1 MPRNTKPL
9 IEIDLKKHP
18 QAIVT
23 PQQESSFTIGDLHAN
38 VLKAIHFLISF
49 GAIGALEDN
58 AYSRLVSLVNYFES
72 NPSSIQEEHILSFKR
87 FLMNHIKVIH
97 TNCLYRFIGDTLADR
112 RHNDYLML
120 LLFDHLKYLGLR
132 YEIIL
137 SNHDSWFIGY
147 IGGSKK
153 EFADPQQVQSLVN
166 LHDLLRR
173 KVVKLPDVKTLYKS
187 AIYPHLRLFA
197 LEIDKA
203 SGQNHFYSHA
213 PVLFSWVLHI
223 AKELFIKNIP
233 EALDK
238 CDLTTFNRL
247 VQEINE
253 KVRMKLQVSSF
264 YDAIKLP
271 REKKDSD
278 SWNKERYSY
287 LGLALWARSQGDGT
301 EVAQCLA
308 QNQGLGDAE
317 DQFATKLNLLRIHG
331 HDGPLPGK
339 KKSRTLPHA
348 VCLDTLLG
356 KGLNYDRASTES
368 GGGVPRVYVSPS
380 REESPQ
386 SQHYAVLSHPGR
398 RVVIPRNDPEAAL
411 QSPSSTTSPSQST
424 AFTWGMSA
432 LVLGLLGGGSLLA
445 CGILF
450 ATAATTAAAFITATG
465 VGAAVFLAG
474 AALIGTII
482 LIQSIAK
489 RSGEQGK
496 NSTVSK
502 SSIFSCINNLFDI
515 LGPQKIDFGA

>member
-1 MPRNTKPL
+1 MRIDTNSL

-23 PQQESSFTIGDLHAN
+23 PQQKSSFTIGDLHAN

-72 NPSSIQEEHILSFKR
+72 NPSSIQEERILSFKR

-147 IGGSKK
+147 IEGWKT
-153 EFADPQQVQSLVN
+153 EFADPKQAQSLMN
-166 LHDLLRR
+166 LQDLLRR
-173 KVVKLPDVKTLYKS
+173 EVVKLPDVRTLYES

-223 AKELFIKNIP
+223 AKELSIKNIP
-233 EALDK
+233 EALDE
-238 CDLTTFNRL
+238 CDLTTFNRH
-247 VQEINE
+247 VQEIN
-253 KVRMKLQVSSF
+253 KRVKKKLKLSRF
-264 YDAIKLP
+264 YAAIRLP
-271 REKKDSD
+271 SNEPTD

-287 LGLALWARSQGDGT
+287 LGLALWARSRGDKT

-331 HDGPLPGK
+331 HDGPLPGEKGIK
-339 KKSRTLPHA
+339 KHHA
-348 VCLDTLLG
+348 VCLDTVLG
-356 KGLNYDRASTES
+356 KRLKYDRASTES
-368 GGGVPRVYVSPS
+368 GGWGVPRVYVSPS

-398 RVVIPRNDPEAAL
+398 RVVIPTTDPEAAL

-515 LGPQKIDFGA
+515 FGPQKIDFGA